1 MGCAPVHIALE
12 LPRRA
17 MPDVPTTI
25 PEPFQKSCS
34 ISPASLG
41 HVNGSPALKHISD
54 HLSLM
59 SSANL
64 MNMLSITSSSLVMKT
79 LNITGP
85 KIESCGTTPARSY
98 LGRVQSITIWVQTSK
113 YFFAHLIFHLSTVI
127 S

>member
-12 LPRRA
+12 LPGHA
-17 MPDVPTTI
+17 MTDVPTTT
-25 PEPFQKSCS
+25 PEPFPKRCS

-41 HVNGSPALKHISD
+41 HVNGSPALKHTSD

-59 SSANL
+59 PSANL

-85 KIESCGTTPARSY
+85 RTDSCGTTPARSILVEY
-98 LGRVQSITIWVQTSK
+98 NPSPSGSK
-113 YFFAHLIFHLSTVI
+113 HQNTFLFI
-127 S
+127 